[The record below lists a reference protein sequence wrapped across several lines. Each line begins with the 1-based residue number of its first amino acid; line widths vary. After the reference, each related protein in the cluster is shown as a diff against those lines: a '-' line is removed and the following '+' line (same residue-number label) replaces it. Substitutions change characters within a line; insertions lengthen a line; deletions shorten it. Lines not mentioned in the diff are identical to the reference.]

1 MFILEALHGLNSQI
15 LEFCLIV
22 LCGLIALI
30 LGIVI
35 ISSPF
40 YIIYKIYKNFGI
52 IKGTV
57 ILGVIITI
65 IIMTVN
71 LVNNYIKEREEQHKQ
86 YRYDHSIERI
96 VDSADYDK
104 LCENLMNCKIDTSK
118 IIYGNFYKEK
128 NVIYYKTK
136 EDIVDENNKI
146 NYGCLYGNNLCN
158 LVIVNGKVKRLSVC
172 LNDSIDLFKVLN
184 EQGWQRKEHYKA
196 DTLTYH
202 FVDGINQTIKV
213 REHLIYWEK
222 NNLIIIPFQTIE
234 NERRTLSDIKG
245 VKINKELFI
254 HSDRFILIDKE
265 YYLNRIS
272 NKYNYKKY
280 TLYEF

>member
-1 MFILEALHGLNSQI
+1 MFILEALHEVNSQI

-40 YIIYKIYKNFGI
+40 YIIYKIYKKFGI

-128 NVIYYKTK
+128 NIIYYKTK
-136 EDIVDENNKI
+136 EDIIDKNNKI
-146 NYGCLYGNNLCN
+146 NYGCLDGNNLCN

-184 EQGWQRKEHYKA
+184 EQGWLKKEHYKA

-202 FVDGINQTIKV
+202 CVDGINQIIEV
-213 REHLIYWEK
+213 REHLVYWEK
-222 NNLIIIPFQTIE
+222 NNLIIIPFQTTE
-234 NERRTLSDIKG
+234 NERRTFSDIKG
-245 VKINKELFI
+245 IKINKELFI
-254 HSDRFILIDKE
+254 HSDMFILVDKE
-265 YYLNRIS
+265 YYLNKIC
-272 NKYNYKKY
+272 NKCNYKKY

>member
-1 MFILEALHGLNSQI
+1 MFILEALNEVSSQI

-40 YIIYKIYKNFGI
+40 YIIYKIYKKFGI

-128 NVIYYKTK
+128 NIIYYKTK
-136 EDIVDENNKI
+136 EDIIDENNEI
-146 NYGCLYGNNLCN
+146 NYGCLDGNNLCN

-202 FVDGINQTIKV
+202 FVDGINQIIEV
-213 REHLIYWEK
+213 REHLVYWEK
-222 NNLIIIPFQTIE
+222 NNLIIIPFQTTE
-234 NERRTLSDIKG
+234 NERRTFSDIKG
-245 VKINKELFI
+245 IKINKELFI
-254 HSDRFILIDKE
+254 HSDMFILVDKE
-265 YYLNRIS
+265 YYLNKIC
-272 NKYNYKKY
+272 NKCNYKKY